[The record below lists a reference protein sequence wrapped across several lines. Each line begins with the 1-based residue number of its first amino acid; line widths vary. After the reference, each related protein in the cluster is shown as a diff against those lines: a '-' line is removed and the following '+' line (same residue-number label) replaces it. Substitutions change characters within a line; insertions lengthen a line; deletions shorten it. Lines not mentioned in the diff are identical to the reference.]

1 MQVSEFIQPERV
13 LCNVDANSKKR
24 AFEALSQLI
33 SEDCE
38 GISANDVF
46 DSLIAR
52 EKLGGTG
59 LGYGV
64 AIPHGRLKNINST
77 RGAFIKLKTGID
89 FDSIDKKPVDLMF
102 ALLVPENAEEEHLQT
117 LALLANMLND
127 EALRDKLRHATTADE
142 IQETLNN
149 WQKTH

>member
-1 MQVSEFIQPERV
+1 MQVSEFIQSDRV
-13 LCNVDANSKKR
+13 LCDVEASSKKR

-33 SEDCE
+33 SKNCDGVSSNE
-38 GISANDVF
+38 VF

-77 RGAFIKLKTGID
+77 RGAFIKLKSAID

-117 LALLANMLND
+117 LALLANMLNN
-127 EALRDKLRHATTADE
+127 EQIRENLRQANSADE
-142 IQETLNN
+142 VQSTFTD
-149 WQKTH
+149 WQNSH

>member
-1 MQVSEFIQPERV
+1 MQVSEFIQADRV
-13 LCNVDANSKKR
+13 LCDVEASSKKR
-24 AFEALSQLI
+24 AFETLSQLI
-33 SEDCE
+33 SKNCD
-38 GISANDVF
+38 GISANEVF

-64 AIPHGRLKNINST
+64 AIPHGRLKNIDST
-77 RGAFIKLKTGID
+77 RGAFIKLKSGID

-102 ALLVPENAEEEHLQT
+102 ALLVPENADEEHLQT

-127 EALRDKLRHATTADE
+127 EKIRDNLRHASNADE
-142 IQETLNN
+142 VQSTLTS
-149 WQKTH
+149 WQNSH

>member
-1 MQVSEFIQPERV
+1 MQVSEFIQSDSV
-13 LCNVDANSKKR
+13 LCDVEASSKKR

-33 SEDCE
+33 SKNCE

-77 RGAFIKLKTGID
+77 KGAFIKLKSGID

-102 ALLVPENAEEEHLQT
+102 ALLVPENAEQAHLKT
-117 LALLANMLND
+117 LALLADMFSD
-127 EALRDKLRHATTADE
+127 EKMRESLRLASTADE
-142 IQETLNN
+142 VQATLSD
-149 WQKTH
+149 WQNSH

>member
-1 MQVSEFIQPERV
+1 MQVSEFIDTDRV
-13 LCNVDANSKKR
+13 LCNVEASSKKR

-33 SEDCE
+33 SKNCD
-38 GISANDVF
+38 GVSANEVF

-77 RGAFIKLKTGID
+77 RGAFIKLKSGID
-89 FDSIDKKPVDLMF
+89 FDSVDKKPVDLMF

-117 LALLANMLND
+117 LALLAQMLND
-127 EALRDKLRHATTADE
+127 ENMRDSLRHANNAAE
-142 IQETLNN
+142 IQSTLTN
-149 WQKTH
+149 WQKAH

>member
-1 MQVSEFIQPERV
+1 MQVSEFIQADRV
-13 LCNVDANSKKR
+13 LCDVEASSKKR
-24 AFEALSQLI
+24 AFETLSELI
-33 SEDCE
+33 SRNCE
-38 GISANDVF
+38 GISANEVF

-77 RGAFIKLKTGID
+77 LGAFIKLKSGID
-89 FDSIDKKPVDLMF
+89 FDSVDKKPVDLMF

-127 EALRDKLRHATTADE
+127 ENIRENLRHASNADE
-142 IQETLNN
+142 VQSTFTN
-149 WQKTH
+149 WQNSH

>member
-1 MQVSEFIQPERV
+1 MQVSEFIQSDRV
-13 LCNVDANSKKR
+13 LCDVEASSKKR

-33 SEDCE
+33 SKNCE

-77 RGAFIKLKTGID
+77 RGAFIKLKSGID
-89 FDSIDKKPVDLMF
+89 FDAIDKKPVDLMF
-102 ALLVPENAEEEHLQT
+102 ALLVPENAEKEHLQT

-127 EALRDKLRHATTADE
+127 ENLRENLRHATTAD
-142 IQETLNN
+142 QVQSTLSN
-149 WQKTH
+149 WQDSH

>member
-1 MQVSEFIQPERV
+1 MQVSEFIQTDRV
-13 LCNVDANSKKR
+13 LCDVEASSKKR
-24 AFEALSQLI
+24 AFETLSELI
-33 SEDCE
+33 SKNCE
-38 GISANDVF
+38 GISANEVF

-64 AIPHGRLKNINST
+64 AIPHGRLKNIDST
-77 RGAFIKLKTGID
+77 LGAFIKLKSGID
-89 FDSIDKKPVDLMF
+89 FDSVDKKPVDLMF

-127 EALRDKLRHATTADE
+127 EKIRDNLRHANSADE
-142 IQETLNN
+142 VQSTFAD
-149 WQKTH
+149 WQNSH

>member
-1 MQVSEFIQPERV
+1 MQVSEFIQSDRV
-13 LCNVDANSKKR
+13 LCDVDASSKKR

-33 SEDCE
+33 SKNCD
-38 GISANDVF
+38 GVSANEVF

-64 AIPHGRLKNINST
+64 AIPHGRLKNIDTT
-77 RGAFIKLKTGID
+77 RGAFIKLKAGID

-127 EALRDKLRHATTADE
+127 EKMRESLREASNADE
-142 IQETLNN
+142 VQATLNN
-149 WQKTH
+149 WQDSH

>member
-38 GISANDVF
+38 GISANAVF

-142 IQETLNN
+142 IQDTLNN
-149 WQKTH
+149 WQKSH

>member
-33 SEDCE
+33 SENCE

-64 AIPHGRLKNINST
+64 AIPHGRLKNINTT
-77 RGAFIKLKTGID
+77 RGAFIKLKNGID

-102 ALLVPENAEEEHLQT
+102 ALLVPENAEKEHLQT

-127 EALRDKLRHATTADE
+127 EELREKLRHANTAEE
-142 IQETLNN
+142 IQDTLNS
-149 WQKTH
+149 WQQSH

>member
-1 MQVSEFIQPERV
+1 MQVSEFIDSDRV
-13 LCNVDANSKKR
+13 LCNVEASSKKR

-33 SEDCE
+33 SKNCD
-38 GISANDVF
+38 GVSANEVF

-77 RGAFIKLKTGID
+77 RGAFIKLKSGID
-89 FDSIDKKPVDLMF
+89 FDSVDKKPVDLMF

-117 LALLANMLND
+117 LALLAQMLND
-127 EALRDKLRHATTADE
+127 EKMRDSLRHASSAAE
-142 IQETLNN
+142 IQSTLAN
-149 WQKTH
+149 WQKSH

>member
-1 MQVSEFIQPERV
+1 MQVSEFIQSDRV
-13 LCNVDANSKKR
+13 LCDVEASSKKR

-33 SEDCE
+33 SKNCD
-38 GISANDVF
+38 GVSANEVF

-64 AIPHGRLKNINST
+64 AIPHGRLKNIDST
-77 RGAFIKLKTGID
+77 RGAFIKLKSGID
-89 FDSIDKKPVDLMF
+89 FDSVDKKPVDLMF

-127 EALRDKLRHATTADE
+127 EKIRENLRHASNADE
-142 IQETLNN
+142 VQSTFTD
-149 WQKTH
+149 WQNSH

>member
-13 LCNVDANSKKR
+13 LCNVEANSKKR

-33 SEDCE
+33 SENCE
-38 GISANDVF
+38 GISAHDVF

-64 AIPHGRLKNINST
+64 AIPHGRLKNIDAT

-127 EALRDKLRHATTADE
+127 EELREKLRHADTADE
-142 IQETLNN
+142 IQSILNS

>member
-1 MQVSEFIQPERV
+1 MQVSEFIQADRV
-13 LCNVDANSKKR
+13 LCDVEASSKKR
-24 AFEALSQLI
+24 AFETLSELI
-33 SEDCE
+33 SKNCED
-38 GISANDVF
+38 ISANEVF

-77 RGAFIKLKTGID
+77 LGAFIKLKSGID
-89 FDSIDKKPVDLMF
+89 FDSVDKKPVDLMF
-102 ALLVPENAEEEHLQT
+102 ALLVPENADEEHLQT

-127 EALRDKLRHATTADE
+127 EKMRENLRHASSADE
-142 IQETLNN
+142 VQSTFTD
-149 WQKTH
+149 WQNSH